1 MREFDEIFFIRL
13 FFRILVAFTAVAV
26 LFFLF
31 FEINDSVVFQNGEIM
46 AENPQLDVKAPFE
59 AIPESIFVKE
69 GENVKAGD
77 TLMILLN
84 EQLRRDFKG
93 TETLVRSLRTTDS
106 TVSGL
111 IRNAYDRIQNLKKE
125 RELTKRT
132 YQDQKEQFANQLK
145 SVKQK
150 VDLNKEQLYKV
161 ALEKLMMDSTLFKQ
175 QVISK
180 LEMTNSYDNFSKY
193 KSSLLESELT
203 HKQAQ
208 SGASSLDNNFLW
220 SQNALDLRVIDLQQ
234 RMKEL
239 NQQKSQTSKD
249 LENMIRSLNYMRE
262 QIKKQF
268 IIAQMDGQVQNLF
281 NVKFSQNF
289 VAKDQLL
296 QIKEFLHPRVEEFAD
311 ILPAAVGAWL
321 LRTGWASRLVNR
333 LTSKGKVLQTT
344 SLWGF
349 LQLYWL
355 AGLRRWRSK
364 TLRFKREQR
373 RIENWLG
380 QVKEIAHADY
390 ALALE
395 VAECPRLVKG
405 YGDTYVL
412 GSSNFERLMQAIP
425 RLLQMVDPAAR
436 LRNLREAALA
446 DDTGKKLENMLAE
459 LNLLPGV
466 KP

>member
-1 MREFDEIFFIRL
+1 MREFDELFFIRV
-13 FFRILVAFTAVAV
+13 FFRILVVFTGIAV

-31 FEINDSVVFQNGEIM
+31 FEINDSVVFQNGEIL

-93 TETLVRSLRTTDS
+93 TETLVRSLRATDS
-106 TVSGL
+106 TVNGL
-111 IRNAYDRIQNLKKE
+111 IRNAHDRILNLKKE
-125 RELTKRT
+125 RELTNRT
-132 YQDQKEQFANQLK
+132 YKDRKEQFANQLK

-150 VDLNKEQLYKV
+150 VELNKDQLYSV
-161 ALEKLMMDSTLFKQ
+161 ALEKLMMDSTLYKQ

-180 LEMTNSYDNFSKY
+180 LEMTNSYDNFSRY
-193 KSSLLESELT
+193 KGSLLESELT

-208 SGASSLDNNFLW
+208 SGASSLENDFLW
-220 SQNALDLRVIDLQQ
+220 SQNALDLRVIDIQQ

-296 QIKEFLHPRVEEFAD
+296 LSVVPSQDKFYARVMVPQRDMRYVKIGQQAHLKVEAYNFFTKGILVGRVAYVPESKPKEDFFVNVE
-311 ILPAAVGAWL
+311 LPGKTPFDL
-321 LRTGWASRLVNR
+321 KTG
-333 LTSKGKVLQTT
+333 
-344 SLWGF
+344 
-349 LQLYWL
+349 Y
-355 AGLRRWRSK
+355 
-364 TLRFKREQR
+364 TLRGEII
-373 RIENWLG
+373 IERMKLYRF
-380 QVKEIAHADY
+380 IA
-390 ALALE
+390 
-395 VAECPRLVKG
+395 
-405 YGDTYVL
+405 
-412 GSSNFERLMQAIP
+412 
-425 RLLQMVDPAAR
+425 
-436 LRNLREAALA
+436 
-446 DDTGKKLENMLAE
+446 KKLFRKLETQAA
-459 LNLLPGV
+459 PTQPV
-466 KP
+466 AHS

>member
-1 MREFDEIFFIRL
+1 MREFDELFFIRV
-13 FFRILVAFTAVAV
+13 FFRILVVFTGIAV

-31 FEINDSVVFQNGEIM
+31 FEINDSVVFQNGEIL

-93 TETLVRSLRTTDS
+93 TETLVRSLQVTDS
-106 TVSGL
+106 TVNGL
-111 IRNAYDRIQNLKKE
+111 IRNAHDRIRNLKKE
-125 RELTKRT
+125 RELTNRT
-132 YQDQKEQFANQLK
+132 YEDRKEQFASQLK

-150 VDLNKEQLYKV
+150 VELNKDQLYSV
-161 ALEKLMMDSTLFKQ
+161 ALKKLMMDSTLYKQ

-180 LEMTNSYDNFSKY
+180 LEMTNSYDNFSRY
-193 KSSLLESELT
+193 KGSLLESELA

-208 SGASSLDNNFLW
+208 SGAASLDNDFLW
-220 SQNALDLRVIDLQQ
+220 SQNALDLRVIDIQQ
-234 RMKEL
+234 RMNEL

-296 QIKEFLHPRVEEFAD
+296 LSVVPSQDKFYARVLVPQRDMRYVKIGQQAHLKVEAYNFFTKGILVGRVAYVPESKPKEDFFVNVE
-311 ILPAAVGAWL
+311 LP
-321 LRTGWASRLVNR
+321 
-333 LTSKGKVLQTT
+333 GKTPFDLK
-344 SLWGF
+344 
-349 LQLYWL
+349 
-355 AGLRRWRSK
+355 AGY
-364 TLRFKREQR
+364 TLRGEII
-373 RIENWLG
+373 IERMKLYRF
-380 QVKEIAHADY
+380 IA
-390 ALALE
+390 
-395 VAECPRLVKG
+395 
-405 YGDTYVL
+405 
-412 GSSNFERLMQAIP
+412 
-425 RLLQMVDPAAR
+425 
-436 LRNLREAALA
+436 
-446 DDTGKKLENMLAE
+446 KKLFRKLETQAA
-459 LNLLPGV
+459 PTQPV
-466 KP
+466 AHS